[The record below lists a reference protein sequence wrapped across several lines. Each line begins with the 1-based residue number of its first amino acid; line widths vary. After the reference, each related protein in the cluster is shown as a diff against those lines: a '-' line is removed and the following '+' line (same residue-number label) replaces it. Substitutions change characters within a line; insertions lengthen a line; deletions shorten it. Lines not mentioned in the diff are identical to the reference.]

1 MSEAA
6 GILPVVDYL
15 TIPVKIVKLPPRDAS
30 LYKKMRNLPKKEN
43 GVQSSNFPS
52 HPPRSRIDESIT
64 GLEEN
69 SQSVNHGDGQN
80 IFCYVPMQ
88 EMLNMLIS
96 LQFMYLISHLLLRT
110 TIGRITISVDA
121 TLSK

>member
-1 MSEAA
+1 MQQKLVRCFWS
-6 GILPVVDYL
+6 L
-15 TIPVKIVKLPPRDAS
+15 TSSGLFNDTCEIVKLPPRDAS

-43 GVQSSNFPS
+43 GAQSSNFPS

-96 LQFMYLISHLLLRT
+96 LQFMYLISHL
-110 TIGRITISVDA
+110 
-121 TLSK
+121 